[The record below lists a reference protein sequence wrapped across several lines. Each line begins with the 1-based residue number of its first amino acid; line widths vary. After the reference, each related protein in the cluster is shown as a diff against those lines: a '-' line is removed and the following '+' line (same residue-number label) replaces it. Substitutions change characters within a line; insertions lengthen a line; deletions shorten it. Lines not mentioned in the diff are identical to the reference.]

1 MTDLGAKL
9 PMRKSAQSHL
19 FGESEDI
26 KVEDAN
32 EKIAEA
38 YRDRLTGAAGFGY
51 VPKPL
56 RFVNSLGRT
65 IYYLFFASPN
75 QTGKKIVEFIF
86 EKHRKKQ
93 GL

>member
-1 MTDLGAKL
+1 VAYERS
-9 PMRKSAQSHL
+9 PQSNL
-19 FGESEDI
+19 FGDSDEV

-32 EKIAEA
+32 EKVAEA
-38 YRDRLTGAAGFGY
+38 YRKRLINVGGFGY
-51 VPKPL
+51 APKPL

-75 QTGKKIVEFIF
+75 HTGKKIVEFLF